1 MTSKEK
7 YETLGD
13 KDKKLISVLLAK
25 GKTQQYIAERFGLS
39 KKFVRCH
46 LYNEFGIKFINYNSI
61 PIFFGTKK
69 ESYYE
74 NEMDYGTLNLSYH
87 FKDLNEFEIIAY
99 NNYNEKN
106 KAYYD
111 I

>member
-7 YETLGD
+7 YDFMEVRL
-13 KDKKLISVLLAK
+13 KKLISILLAK
-25 GKTQQYIAERFGLS
+25 GKTEKYISERFGLS
-39 KKFVRCH
+39 RQFVRYH
-46 LYNEFGIKFINYNSI
+46 YNTSVIKFINYNSTS
-61 PIFFGTKK
+61 IFFGTKK

-74 NEMDYGTLNLSYH
+74 NEMDYGTINFSYN
-87 FKDLNEFEIIAY
+87 FEDLNEFEIIAY